1 MKVGTSRR
9 AAMTVRV
16 LDDLVLVVR
25 DLRLEVVAD
34 AGEQV
39 AGQVEHVARAQEL
52 VVGAV
57 EGDLD
62 LVREDLGP
70 ALDLDH
76 VVDDA
81 ANGVPHR
88 RQRPPDVEQVV
99 TEVRDPRARLR
110 RKSGLDA
117 LFDLVDLLVQVV
129 DQVEVALGDVVEE
142 AVGDHAR
149 RVGRLHRPLHRL
161 DVVRRAPVRRLPH
174 RQQRVACEDDVD
186 LLVED
191 LVALVQDDGGEEDA
205 EDVVAV
211 SLHRGTGLVLVLRL
225 LEE

>member
-1 MKVGTSRR
+1 
-9 AAMTVRV
+9 MTVRV

-99 TEVRDPRARLR
+99 R
-110 RKSGLDA
+110 RC
-117 LFDLVDLLVQVV
+117 
-129 DQVEVALGDVVEE
+129 EIRE
-142 AVGDHAR
+142 
-149 RVGRLHRPLHRL
+149 RVS
-161 DVVRRAPVRRLPH
+161 A
-174 RQQRVACEDDVD
+174 A
-186 LLVED
+186 
-191 LVALVQDDGGEEDA
+191 
-205 EDVVAV
+205 
-211 SLHRGTGLVLVLRL
+211 GLVSTPSSTSSISSSRSSIRSR
-225 LEE
+225 